1 MKTVLRAV
9 ASFCLTACAFCL
21 AVADPARAAQPARL
35 NADGSIDLVGHRV
48 RCDNVQT
55 RLDRR
60 LPNLGAADPVSRIL
74 LINPAMLAR
83 ESGVVQLFVFHH
95 ECGHHRVGASE
106 LGADCWAVERGVES
120 GWLDR
125 TGLESVCDSFGG
137 APETATHPS
146 ARRRCA
152 NLDRCF
158 AAASSAR
165 RPKPGPANVQ
175 TISTG
180 SPTNYPR
187 LVRGPVLVRTGVIR

>member
-1 MKTVLRAV
+1 MNPLCRSAGI
-9 ASFCLTACAFCL
+9 LTALCFFLGMAGPVE
-21 AVADPARAAQPARL
+21 AASPARI
-35 NADGSIDLVGHRV
+35 NADGSIDIVGHRV

-74 LINPAMLAR
+74 LINPSMLAR

-106 LGADCWAVERGVES
+106 LGADCWAVERGVQS

-125 TGLESVCDSFGG
+125 PGLASVCDSFGS

-158 AAASSAR
+158 AAANAR
-165 RPKPGPANVQ
+165 RPNSGPTDVQ
-175 TISTG
+175 SA
-180 SPTNYPR
+180 SARQAYPR
-187 LVRGPVLVRTGVIR
+187 LVRGPVLVRSGVLR